1 MAQTRREPEEIMN
14 VDALTAAIGDYF
26 RGERQEMLAILAC
39 STGLLL
45 LAAAL
50 HAVGRDGFSRGFGLT
65 ALLLA
70 VMLSSTAGSLL
81 LRDPPH
87 QARLVAALQ
96 GTDARAVLAGEA
108 ARMAEVIRKYPYYRN
123 GALALGLLALAGAAL
138 SRIGWVAGAA
148 AGVLLL
154 VVAQLTIDHYSEARA
169 TRYAG
174 QLGAALVAPVPARPR

>member
-1 MAQTRREPEEIMN
+1 MAQTRRELEDVMN

-70 VMLSSTAGSLL
+70 VMLSSTAASLL

-87 QARLVAALQ
+87 QARLV
-96 GTDARAVLAGEA
+96 
-108 ARMAEVIRKYPYYRN
+108 
-123 GALALGLLALAGAAL
+123 
-138 SRIGWVAGAA
+138 A